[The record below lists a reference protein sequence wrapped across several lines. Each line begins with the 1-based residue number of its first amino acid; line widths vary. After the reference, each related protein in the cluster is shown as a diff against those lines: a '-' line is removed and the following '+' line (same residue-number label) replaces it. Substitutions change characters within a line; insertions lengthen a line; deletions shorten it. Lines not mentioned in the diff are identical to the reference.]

1 MPETTPEPEPGP
13 SNTDGPGPGPAV
25 ESRRRAPIGPRVVG
39 AVLLLTGL
47 YLLWEAWKAVGDDEL
62 TIISPRIAPLIVTG
76 MWVLF
81 AAIYLVRQLID
92 PTADY
97 PVPEPS
103 DEDDDAHAATDTVH
117 DPIDWRTP
125 ALVAVLLV
133 AYVLLL
139 EHAGFVLSTAVFYL
153 ATSRVLGSRKWIR
166 DIIVAVVLALGVYLA
181 FTRLLDIV
189 LPEGVL
195 PL

>member
-1 MPETTPEPEPGP
+1 MSETTPEPGPGA
-13 SNTDGPGPGPAV
+13 SEVDAPGPGPKPARTPV
-25 ESRRRAPIGPRVVG
+25 GPRIVG
-39 AVLLLTGL
+39 GVLLLTGL
-47 YLLWEAWKAVGDDEL
+47 YLLWEAYRAIGDDEL
-62 TIISPRIAPLIVTG
+62 TIISPRLAPLIVTG

-81 AAIYLVRQLID
+81 SAIYFVRQLVS

-97 PVPEPS
+97 PVPGPPDGHVDTE
-103 DEDDDAHAATDTVH
+103 DEHTASDTVH

-125 ALVAVLLV
+125 TLVAVLLV

-139 EHAGFVLSTAVFYL
+139 EHAGFVLSTAAFYL
-153 ATSRVLGSRKWIR
+153 GASRVLGSRKWIR

-181 FTRLLDIV
+181 FTRLLDIF

>member
-1 MPETTPEPEPGP
+1 MTEATPEPGP
-13 SNTDGPGPGPAV
+13 EASATDESGPGTA
-25 ESRRRAPIGPRVVG
+25 RRARTPVGPRVVG
-39 AVLLLTGL
+39 GVLLLIGL
-47 YLLWEAWKAVGDDEL
+47 YLLWEAWKAVGDEEL
-62 TIISPRIAPLIVTG
+62 TITSPRIAPLIVTG

-81 AAIYLVRQLID
+81 AAIYLVRQLVN
-92 PTADY
+92 PLADY
-97 PVPEPS
+97 PPPAPAED
-103 DEDDDAHAATDTVH
+103 DEDEHAATDTVH

-125 ALVAVLLV
+125 GLVAALLV

-153 ATSRVLGSRKWIR
+153 AASRVLGSRKWIR
-166 DIIVAVVLALGVYLA
+166 DIIVALVLAFGVYLA

>member
-1 MPETTPEPEPGP
+1 MSQASPEPVPGP
-13 SNTDGPGPGPAV
+13 STADEPGAGEAV
-25 ESRRRAPIGPRVVG
+25 KPRAPIGPRVVG
-39 AVLLLTGL
+39 GVLLLSGL
-47 YLLWEAWKAVGDDEL
+47 YLLWEAWKAVGDEEL
-62 TIISPRIAPLIVTG
+62 TIISPRVAPLIVTG

-81 AAIYLVRQLID
+81 AAIYFVRQLVN

-97 PVPEPS
+97 PVAEAS
-103 DEDDDAHAATDTVH
+103 EDDGDEHAAGDTVH
-117 DPIDWRTP
+117 DRIDRRTP
-125 ALVAVLLV
+125 TLVAVLLV

-153 ATSRVLGSRKWIR
+153 AASRVLGSRKWIR